1 MRIVKKLKK
10 ILIGAVAVAT
20 LAGVSHLSEGINIL
34 ENFNKEAKESVVNQS
49 DNTGSS
55 EVSGVLTVDYI
66 DVGQGDS
73 ALVNVNGKYMLIDAG
88 TNASEKNL
96 INYLKGK
103 NIQKIDY
110 VIGTH
115 PHEDHIGGLDKVI
128 DNFDIGQVYLPK
140 ISHTTKTYE
149 SVLES
154 IKNKNLK
161 VITAKEGVKIDLGP
175 GTTVEM
181 YSPNKSKYDNLNDY
195 SPIIK
200 VSFGEK
206 KFLFTGDAE
215 RETENEVIKKGV
227 DLSADVLK
235 VGHHGSDTSTSNDF
249 LEKVNPKIAIISC
262 GKGNDYGHPHNS
274 TLNKLEGRKI
284 KTFRTDEVGTVQVES
299 DGKNLTVRE

>member
-20 LAGVSHLSEGINIL
+20 LAGLSHLSEGINIL
-34 ENFNKEAKESVVNQS
+34 ENFNKEAKKSVVNQI
-49 DNTGSS
+49 DNTSNS
-55 EVSGVLTVDYI
+55 EVSGVLTIDYI

-88 TNASEKNL
+88 TNASEKDL

-154 IKNKNLK
+154 IKNKGLK
-161 VITAKEGVKIDLGP
+161 VTTAKEGVKIDLGP

-195 SPIIK
+195 SPIMR
-200 VSFGEK
+200 VVFGEN

-215 RETENEVIKKGV
+215 REAENEVIKKGV

-235 VGHHGSDTSTSNDF
+235 VGHHGSDTSTSDDF
-249 LEKVNPKIAIISC
+249 LKKVNPKIAIISC

-274 TLNKLEGRKI
+274 TVNKLEGRNI
-284 KTFRTDEVGTVQVES
+284 KTFRTDEVGTIQVES

>member
-1 MRIVKKLKK
+1 MKLIKKLKK
-10 ILIGAVAVAT
+10 VVIGVVAAAALV
-20 LAGVSHLSEGINIL
+20 GISHFSEGINIL
-34 ENFNKEAKESVVNQS
+34 ENFNKEVKEDVINQL
-49 DNTGSS
+49 DNTSSS
-55 EVSGVLTVDYI
+55 EVSGVLTIDYI

-88 TNASEKNL
+88 TNSSEKNL
-96 INYLKGK
+96 VNYLKGK

-115 PHEDHIGGLDKVI
+115 AHEDHIGGLDKVI

-140 ISHTTKTYE
+140 ASHTTKTYE

-161 VITAKEGVKIDLGP
+161 ITTAKEGVKIDLGP

-181 YSPNKSKYDNLNDY
+181 YSPGKGKYDNLNDY
-195 SPIIK
+195 SPIMK
-200 VSFGEK
+200 VTFGEN

-215 RETENEVIKKGV
+215 KEAENEVIKSGV

-235 VGHHGSDTSTSNDF
+235 VGHHGSDTSTSDDF
-249 LEKVNPKIAIISC
+249 LNKVNPKIAIISC

-274 TLNKLEGRKI
+274 TVYKLAEKNIKI
-284 KTFRTDEVGTVQVES
+284 FRTDEVGTIKVES

>member
-34 ENFNKEAKESVVNQS
+34 ENFNKEAKESVVNQI
-49 DNTGSS
+49 DNTSNS

-88 TNASEKNL
+88 TNASEKDL

-195 SPIIK
+195 SSIIK

-215 RETENEVIKKGV
+215 REAENEVIKKGV

-274 TLNKLEGRKI
+274 TLNKLEGRNI
-284 KTFRTDEVGTVQVES
+284 RTFRTDEVGTVQVES